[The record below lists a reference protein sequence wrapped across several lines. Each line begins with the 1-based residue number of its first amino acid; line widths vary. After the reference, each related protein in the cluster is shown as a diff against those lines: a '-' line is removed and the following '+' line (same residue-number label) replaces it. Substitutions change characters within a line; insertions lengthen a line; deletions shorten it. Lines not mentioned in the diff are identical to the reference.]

1 MLKPMATQRSLKPVA
16 TQRSVKKVPKR
27 PAGPTGV
34 QLGEASARAMIM
46 QGATG
51 VFAKLGARA
60 ASVED
65 ILKASGVSRRT
76 FYRFYQSK
84 EDVMV
89 ALYRLGT
96 DVLLSGVR
104 FGMETETDPMQ
115 QIQRGIDAHLSTA
128 RVQGRLVFVLGGE
141 AHRQESPLHERRMQ
155 VHSELAEMFATGAE
169 RDGKHVD
176 PLLFRALV
184 LAMEGVTRLVL
195 EEGDEGRNVSEASLE
210 RARLVMARLATAAL
224 AGEGPGVAPLPTP
237 RRRRTSIPPRG

>member
-1 MLKPMATQRSLKPVA
+1 MLKSMATQRSE
-16 TQRSVKKVPKR
+16 RKVLKR

-96 DVLLSGVR
+96 EVLLAGCR

-115 QIQRGIDAHLSTA
+115 QILRGIEAHLSTA
-128 RVQGRLVFVLGGE
+128 REQGRLVFVLGGE

-155 VHSELAEMFATGAE
+155 VHSELAEMFATGAAQA
-169 RDGKHVD
+169 GKHAD

-195 EEGDEGRNVSEASLE
+195 EEGDEGRNVSEASLD
-210 RARLVMARLATAAL
+210 RARQVMARLATSAL
-224 AGEGPGVAPLPTP
+224 SGEGPGVVPLPAV
-237 RRRRTSIPPRG
+237 RRRRTSIPPRS

>member
-1 MLKPMATQRSLKPVA
+1 MLKTMPTSRSE
-16 TQRSVKKVPKR
+16 RKVPKR

-96 DVLLSGVR
+96 EVLLASCR
-104 FGMETETDPMQ
+104 FGMETESDPMQ
-115 QIQRGIDAHLSTA
+115 QILRGIEAHLSTA
-128 RVQGRLVFVLGGE
+128 REQGRLVFVLGGE
-141 AHRQESPLHERRMQ
+141 AHRQESPLHARRME
-155 VHSELAEMFATGAE
+155 VHTELAELFATGAA
-169 RDGKHVD
+169 RDGKHAD

-195 EEGDEGRNVSEASLE
+195 EEGDEGRNVSEASLD
-210 RARLVMARLATAAL
+210 RARQVMARLATSAL
-224 AGEGPGVAPLPTP
+224 LGSGAGVSPLATP
-237 RRRRTSIPPRG
+237 RPRRTSIPPRA

>member
-1 MLKPMATQRSLKPVA
+1 MATQRGERKLV
-16 TQRSVKKVPKR
+16 RR
-27 PAGPTGV
+27 PAGPSGV
-34 QLGEASARAMIM
+34 QLGEASARAMIL

-96 DVLLSGVR
+96 EVLLAGCR
-104 FGMETETDPMQ
+104 YGMETETDPTQ
-115 QIQRGIDAHLSTA
+115 QILRGIDAHLSTA
-128 RVQGRLVFVLGGE
+128 RGQGRLVFVLGGE
-141 AHRQESPLHERRMQ
+141 AHRQESPLHARRME
-155 VHSELAEMFATGAE
+155 VHAELAEMFATGAE
-169 RDGKHVD
+169 RAGIHAD

-184 LAMEGVTRLVL
+184 LAMEGVTRFVL

-210 RARLVMARLATAAL
+210 RARQVMARLATSAL
-224 AGEGPGVAPLPTP
+224 AVDRPSVVVHPKA
-237 RRRRTSIPPRG
+237 RRARERLA